1 MVGDYSICL
10 IDEVQFFTDA
20 VAFLHRTRSFKDLKL
35 FFSGLNYDVHRR
47 PFPVTYTLSLLCDQV
62 ITLRSRCYKCTSDAE
77 YTVFEGNNTD
87 AGDGNFIHV
96 GTEGYKAICG
106 SCFWRNRKKKLPC
119 TLRVHI
125 HFPVLNFSET
135 MWHPFE
141 WSEARS
147 PYIYIYIK
155 KKTGEKRKPY
165 FISRRFFLGRRG
177 GKEGFFNFF
186 LESH

>member
-1 MVGDYSICL
+1 MRTVIRGPMFSGKTSMLNSISEEFERNGERVLFVTHCTDYRTEDSSIRTHTGRFILNCIRVPNLQVILSMVGDYSICL

-106 SCFWRNRKKKLPC
+106 SCF
-119 TLRVHI
+119 
-125 HFPVLNFSET
+125 
-135 MWHPFE
+135 
-141 WSEARS
+141 
-147 PYIYIYIK
+147 
-155 KKTGEKRKPY
+155 
-165 FISRRFFLGRRG
+165 
-177 GKEGFFNFF
+177 
-186 LESH
+186 